1 MSERERAFRS
11 LSHSSLALFLF
22 LFFGLVC
29 LCGAGK
35 VSGGGGGGKG
45 GGRERGGKG
54 GLGGKGTKKG
64 VPFCFRF
71 WVLKRERIDARLFSP
86 PFYLYQIPHDGTG
99 ERYLEDLGEREGGS
113 VIVITNKE

>member
-1 MSERERAFRS
+1 MRER
-11 LSHSSLALFLF
+11 
-22 LFFGLVC
+22 V
-29 LCGAGK
+29 
-35 VSGGGGGGKG
+35 
-45 GGRERGGKG
+45 
-54 GLGGKGTKKG
+54 TKKG